1 MSSSKTPQNTSKNA
15 TAIFKAQLYAYK
27 DRVQHLLENNPNINV
42 DRFLAMALNA
52 VKRDKK
58 LLNVVEKNPASLF
71 ASLLLCA
78 EHGLSPSPE
87 VGEAWLI
94 PYGTAC
100 QFQLGYQGLVKIAY
114 RNPKIES
121 ISAEIVYEMDE
132 FDWGLGLEPYLNHKP
147 ASGQRGS
154 ITHVYSVVKFRDAS
168 PMFKVMSE
176 RELKDIQKISKA
188 GNKGIW
194 FNKEKDP
201 QGWMLKKTCLK
212 QLLKLV
218 PKEFQLGTGLH
229 YDNVAEGGGMLTLD
243 GDQIIEV
250 KKTNR
255 NFTKSNVFAQ
265 ALEEGNVEAEVVE
278 DEPSVEPK
286 GLFDD

>member
-1 MSSSKTPQNTSKNA
+1 MSTSKTTPAKGKSA
-15 TAIFKAQLYAYK
+15 TAIFKNQLYAYK

-52 VKRDKK
+52 VKRDRK
-58 LLNVVEKNPASLF
+58 LLSVVEKNPASLF

-94 PYGTAC
+94 PYGSAC
-100 QFQLGYQGLVKIAY
+100 QFQLGYQGLIKIAY
-114 RNPKIES
+114 RNPEIKS

-132 FDWGLGLEPYLNHKP
+132 FEWGLGLNPFLNHKP
-147 ASGQRGS
+147 ASGERGQV
-154 ITHVYSVVKFRDAS
+154 THVYSIVKFRNGE
-168 PMFKVMSE
+168 PMFKVMSQS
-176 RELKDIQKISKA
+176 ELKDIQRMSKA

-194 FNKEKDP
+194 FNKDKDP

-229 YDNVAEGGGMLTLD
+229 YDNLAERGDMLSLD
-243 GDQIIEV
+243 GDEIIEV
-250 KKTNR
+250 KKTNS
-255 NFTKSNVFAQ
+255 NFGKPNVFAQ
-265 ALEEGNVEAEVVE
+265 ALEESNVEAVEVQEVE
-278 DEPSVEPK
+278 DLETK
-286 GLFDD
+286 DLFD

>member
-1 MSSSKTPQNTSKNA
+1 MSTSKTTPVKGKSA
-15 TAIFKAQLYAYK
+15 TAIFKNQLYAYK

-52 VKRDKK
+52 VKRDRK
-58 LLNVVEKNPASLF
+58 LLSVVEKNPASLF

-94 PYGTAC
+94 PYGSAC
-100 QFQLGYQGLVKIAY
+100 QFQLGYQGLIKIAY
-114 RNPKIES
+114 RNPEIKS

-132 FDWGLGLEPYLNHKP
+132 FEWGLGLNPFLNHKP
-147 ASGQRGS
+147 ASGERGQV
-154 ITHVYSVVKFRDAS
+154 THVYSIVKFRNGE
-168 PMFKVMSE
+168 PMFKVMSQS
-176 RELKDIQKISKA
+176 ELKDIQRMSKA

-194 FNKEKDP
+194 FNKDKDP

-229 YDNVAEGGGMLTLD
+229 YDNLAERGDMLSLD
-243 GDQIIEV
+243 GDEIIEV
-250 KKTNR
+250 KKTNS
-255 NFTKSNVFAQ
+255 NFGKPNVFAQ
-265 ALEEGNVEAEVVE
+265 ALEESNVEAVEVQEVE
-278 DEPSVEPK
+278 DLETK
-286 GLFDD
+286 DLFD

>member
-1 MSSSKTPQNTSKNA
+1 MSTSKTTPAKGKSA
-15 TAIFKAQLYAYK
+15 TAIFKNQLYAYK

-52 VKRDKK
+52 VKRDRK
-58 LLNVVEKNPASLF
+58 LLSVVEKNPASLF

-94 PYGTAC
+94 PYGSAC
-100 QFQLGYQGLVKIAY
+100 QFQLGYQGLIKIAY
-114 RNPKIES
+114 RNPEIKS

-132 FDWGLGLEPYLNHKP
+132 FEWGLGLNPFLNHKP
-147 ASGQRGS
+147 ASGERGQV
-154 ITHVYSVVKFRDAS
+154 THVYSIVKFRNGE

-176 RELKDIQKISKA
+176 NELKDIQRMSKA

-194 FNKEKDP
+194 FNKDKDP

-229 YDNVAEGGGMLTLD
+229 YDNLAERGDMLSLD
-243 GDQIIEV
+243 GDEIIEV
-250 KKTNR
+250 KKTNS
-255 NFTKSNVFAQ
+255 NFGKPNVFAQ
-265 ALEEGNVEAEVVE
+265 ALEESNEDVIEVE
-278 DEPSVEPK
+278 DIETK
-286 GLFDD
+286 GLFD

>member
-1 MSSSKTPQNTSKNA
+1 MSTSKTTPSKAKNA
-15 TAIFKAQLYAYK
+15 TAIFKNQLYAYK
-27 DRVQHLLENNPNINV
+27 DRVESLLENNPNINV
-42 DRFLAMALNA
+42 ERFLAMAFNA

-58 LLNVVEKNPASLF
+58 LLGVVEKNPASLF

-94 PYGTAC
+94 PYGNAC
-100 QFQLGYQGLVKIAY
+100 QFQLGYQGLIKIAY
-114 RNPKIES
+114 RNPEIKS

-132 FDWGLGLEPYLNHKP
+132 FDWGLGLEPYLSHKP

-154 ITHVYSVVKFRDAS
+154 VTHVYCIVKFRNS
-168 PMFKVMSE
+168 EPMFKVMSE
-176 RELKDIQKISKA
+176 GELKEIQRMSKA

-194 FNKEKDP
+194 FNKDKDP

-218 PKEFQLGTGLH
+218 PKEFQLGSGLH
-229 YDNVAEGGGMLTLD
+229 YDNLSERGDMLSLD
-243 GDQIIEV
+243 GNEIIEV
-250 KKTNR
+250 KKSSSD
-255 NFTKSNVFAQ
+255 FHKPNVFAQ
-265 ALEEGNVEAEVVE
+265 ALEESAESEIEDVEVTEMK
-278 DEPSVEPK
+278 D
-286 GLFDD
+286 LFD

>member
-1 MSSSKTPQNTSKNA
+1 MSTSKTTPATSKSA
-15 TAIFKAQLYAYK
+15 TAIFKNQLYAYK

-52 VKRDKK
+52 VKRDRK
-58 LLNVVEKNPASLF
+58 LLSVVEKNPASLF

-94 PYGTAC
+94 PYGSAC
-100 QFQLGYQGLVKIAY
+100 QFQLGYQGLIKIAY
-114 RNPKIES
+114 RNPEIKS

-132 FDWGLGLEPYLNHKP
+132 FEWGLGLNPFLNHKP
-147 ASGQRGS
+147 ASGERGQV
-154 ITHVYSVVKFRDAS
+154 THVYSIVKFRNAE
-168 PMFKVMSE
+168 PMFKVMSQS
-176 RELKDIQKISKA
+176 ELKDIQRMSKA

-194 FNKEKDP
+194 FNKDKDP

-229 YDNVAEGGGMLTLD
+229 YDNLAERGDMLSLD
-243 GDQIIEV
+243 GDEIIEV
-250 KKTNR
+250 KKTNS
-255 NFTKSNVFAQ
+255 NFGKPNVFAQ
-265 ALEEGNVEAEVVE
+265 ALEDSNVEAIEVQDVE
-278 DEPSVEPK
+278 DVETK
-286 GLFDD
+286 GLFD